1 MTKRN
6 YGIELLR
13 ILSMT
18 MIVILHILRWGGVL
32 DHLAPGSLGQH
43 LGQILQVATFC
54 CVNCF
59 ALTSGYVMCQSKSRL
74 SRFLRLWLQ
83 VLFYSFGFL
92 AVFALL
98 RPEALHMGALKE
110 TFLPISM
117 RQYWYISA
125 YMGMYVLVPV
135 LNTAIKGLDK
145 KAFLGV
151 LLGGFALFSVLATFP
166 GKDVFGLRAGESMIW
181 LCLMYLLGGYLKKYE
196 VAEKIKA
203 TTGLWIYL
211 GAVAV
216 TYGSKLL
223 IGFAGT
229 LLLGRQVYGD
239 MLIQTVSPTVV
250 AAGLGLFLFC
260 AKLPIGEKPGRVIG
274 FFAAGS
280 LGAYLIHV
288 NVFVWE
294 NWMAD
299 GFVFLANWHPAL
311 MVLGILGFGITIYLV
326 CALVDIGRESLFRL
340 VRLNLLCQKIE
351 TLVAKLTDKLLREKE
366 PAGK

>member
-1 MTKRN
+1 MAKKN

-13 ILSMT
+13 ILSMI

-43 LGQILQVATFC
+43 LGQILQIATYC

-74 SRFLRLWLQ
+74 SRLLRLWLQ

-92 AVFALL
+92 AVFAVFF
-98 RPEALHMGALKE
+98 PQSLHMGALLE

-135 LNTAIKGLDK
+135 LNAAISHLEKKTFAGL
-145 KAFLGV
+145 
-151 LLGGFALFSVLATFP
+151 LLGSFVLFSLVATFP
-166 GKDVFGLRAGESMIW
+166 VKDVFGLRAGESMLW
-181 LCLMYLLGGYLKKYE
+181 LCLMYLLGGYLRKYG
-196 VAEKIKA
+196 VVEKTKA
-203 TTGLWIYL
+203 ATGLWLYL
-211 GAVAV
+211 GAVAA
-216 TYGSKLL
+216 TYGGKLL
-223 IGFAGT
+223 IGLAGT

-239 MLIQTVSPTVV
+239 MLVQSVSPTMV

-260 AKLPIGEKPGRVIG
+260 AKLPIGEKAGKVIG
-274 FFAAGS
+274 FFASGA
-280 LGAYLIHV
+280 LGVYLTHV

-299 GFVFLANWHPAL
+299 GFAPLANWNPVL
-311 MVLGILGFGITIYLV
+311 MVLGILGFGVAIYLV
-326 CALVDIGRESLFRL
+326 CALADIGRERLFRL
-340 VRLNLLCQKIE
+340 VRLPLLCQKIE
-351 TLVAKLTDKLLREKE
+351 DLASKILAKLTQEKE
-366 PAGK
+366 KV